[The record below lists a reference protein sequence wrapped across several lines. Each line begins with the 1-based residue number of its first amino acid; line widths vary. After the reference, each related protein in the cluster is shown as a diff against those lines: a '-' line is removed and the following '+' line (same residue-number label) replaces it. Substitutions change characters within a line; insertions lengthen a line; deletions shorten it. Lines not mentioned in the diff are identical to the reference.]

1 MAKNGNRTEG
11 ADISAVSLADGGL
24 EYLPEKSD
32 PAGRKAADIL
42 RCYRKPKTAADVD
55 FTDVLACHIVEN
67 MI

>member
-1 MAKNGNRTEG
+1 MATDRNRTEG
-11 ADISAVSLADGGL
+11 TYISAVQMADGGP

-55 FTDVLACHIVEN
+55 FTDVSACHIVEN